1 MKGIILFLQKQ
12 MSIQNFL
19 QSKVW
24 RASDDCALISEH
36 RCFNISTQEL
46 MFVLFQITDCPF
58 LASCYQDAGYVTF
71 KSELLK
77 NPVALG
83 KVLQRSKANRL
94 YEEICNR
101 FITGIGFYGNGP

>member
-1 MKGIILFLQKQ
+1 

-24 RASDDCALISEH
+24 KVSDCALRTEH

-46 MFVLFQITDCPF
+46 MFTLFQIADCPF
-58 LASCYQDAGYVTF
+58 SASCYQDAVYVTF
-71 KSELLK
+71 KGELL
-77 NPVALG
+77 NNLVALG
-83 KVLQRSKANRL
+83 NVLQRNKANRL

-101 FITGIGFYGNGP
+101 FIIGIGFCGNGV

>member
-1 MKGIILFLQKQ
+1 MKGSILFLQKQ

-24 RASDDCALISEH
+24 RVSDCALRSEH
-36 RCFNISTQEL
+36 RCFHISTQEL

-58 LASCYQDAGYVTF
+58 SGSCYQDAVYVTF
-71 KSELLK
+71 KGELLN

-83 KVLQRSKANRL
+83 KILQRSKANRL
-94 YEEICNR
+94 CEEICNR

>member
-1 MKGIILFLQKQ
+1 MKGSILFLQKQ
-12 MSIQNFL
+12 LSIQNFL

-24 RASDDCALISEH
+24 RASDCALRSEH

-46 MFVLFQITDCPF
+46 MFVLFQVTDCPF
-58 LASCYQDAGYVTF
+58 LASCYQDVGYVTF
-71 KSELLK
+71 KGELLN
-77 NPVALG
+77 NPVTLG